1 MAFGLRMGRK
11 AASQASGKLARQ
23 MENDEKL
30 AYANLCKYARD
41 NGYSIVIWHKHFGMS
56 IVFAKT
62 GVLEAGKMYKCI
74 YEQMYDILGKD
85 GKIIKE
91 IRINEK
97 RASLSEVC
105 IMLDLETGVK

>member
-11 AASQASGKLARQ
+11 AAFQASGRPARQ
-23 MENDEKL
+23 MENDEQL

-41 NGYSIVIWHKHFGMS
+41 NGCSIVVWHKHFGMS

-62 GVLEAGKMYKCI
+62 GVLEVGKMYKCI
-74 YEQMYDILGKD
+74 YEQIYDILGKD

-91 IRINEK
+91 ICIDEK
-97 RASLSEVC
+97 HASLSEVC
-105 IMLDLETGVK
+105 IMLDVETGVK

>member
-1 MAFGLRMGRK
+1 MAFGLRTGKK
-11 AASQASGKLARQ
+11 AASQAFGRLARQ

-56 IVFAKT
+56 IVFVKS
-62 GVLEAGKMYKCI
+62 GVLEVGNMYKCI
-74 YEQMYDILGKD
+74 YDQMYDALGKD

>member
-1 MAFGLRMGRK
+1 
-11 AASQASGKLARQ
+11 

-30 AYANLCKYARD
+30 AYASLCKYARD
-41 NGYSIVIWHKHFGMS
+41 NGCSIVVWHKHFGMS

-62 GVLEAGKMYKCI
+62 GALEAGKMYKCI

-91 IRINEK
+91 IHIDGK
-97 RASLSEVC
+97 CASLSEVC
-105 IMLDLETGVK
+105 IMLDLENGVK